1 MAELSQKNYEFKIVL
16 LGASPAPPPARA
28 ARENPRRAGDRGVG
42 KTCLVLRFIE
52 GLYNSRRGD
61 ACKIQIWDTAG
72 QERFRAMAPMYYRN
86 AAAAIVCFDVTDEST
101 FNTMKDWVE
110 ELKTNVVDKNLVIA
124 IACNKAD
131 LDTRQVSR
139 ARAEQFAR
147 SISAIVLDTSAKENF
162 GVAELFAA
170 VSEHVIKPR
179 PGALLD
185 ARRPAAARRALA
197 QRGQQPLNAA
207 TSRRLRAP
215 AAAAAMPAG
224 APARARS
231 LATTADARFG
241 GAGPRCGD
249 VGSSFRRA
257 WRYMTRMSGTLVMRM
272 SLPAAPGAS

>member
-1 MAELSQKNYEFKIVL
+1 MDAPQSQKQYEFKIVL
-16 LGASPAPPPARA
+16 L
-28 ARENPRRAGDRGVG
+28 GDRGVG

-52 GLYNSRRGD
+52 GLYNARQQSTIGAFFLTKKVVTSHGD

-147 SISAIVLDTSAKENF
+147 SIDAIIIDTSAKENF
-162 GVAELFAA
+162 GVAELFASVA
-170 VSEHVIKPR
+170 EQVIE
-179 PGALLD
+179 
-185 ARRPAAARRALA
+185 
-197 QRGQQPLNAA
+197 QRGAELQA
-207 TSRRLRAP
+207 
-215 AAAAAMPAG
+215 AG
-224 APARARS
+224 APAGGARGAAGGRGLS
-231 LATTADARFG
+231 LAARTAGFREAD
-241 GAGPRCGD
+241 GPTSAC
-249 VGSSFRRA
+249 
-257 WRYMTRMSGTLVMRM
+257 W
-272 SLPAAPGAS
+272 PC

>member
-1 MAELSQKNYEFKIVL
+1 MDLE
-16 LGASPAPPPARA
+16 
-28 ARENPRRAGDRGVG
+28 
-42 KTCLVLRFIE
+42 
-52 GLYNSRRGD
+52 
-61 ACKIQIWDTAG
+61 IWDTAG

-170 VSEHVIKPR
+170 VSEHVIKLR
-179 PGALLD
+179 GHELCSTPGAPRGGGGGPGGRGLSL
-185 ARRPAAARRALA
+185 AARAAGFRDD
-197 QRGQQPLNAA
+197 QQSA
-207 TSRRLRAP
+207 
-215 AAAAAMPAG
+215 
-224 APARARS
+224 
-231 LATTADARFG
+231 
-241 GAGPRCGD
+241 
-249 VGSSFRRA
+249 SSC
-257 WRYMTRMSGTLVMRM
+257 SNC
-272 SLPAAPGAS
+272 